1 MSLRHKASW
10 SDEIDSVQ
18 VFSARQFT
26 QPQRETRRLRENENK
41 IVLLRCER

>member
-18 VFSARQFT
+18 VFSARQLT
-26 QPQRETRRLRENENK
+26 QPRKRDAST
-41 IVLLRCER
+41 ERK